1 MTDSDEELVR
11 RYLKGD
17 GDAFSLLVKRHETRV
32 YNVCLRI
39 LGNREDARDA
49 TQEAFLTAIR
59 KLSQFRGDAAFTTWL
74 HRVAVNTCYDALR
87 KRKRQPMLHLV
98 ADDDRQGEAEP
109 GPPEPDPAD
118 ALAAG
123 MDVAR
128 ALSKVPEDYRIALV
142 LADVRDLPYEEI
154 ARVLDV
160 PLGTV
165 KSRVHRGRIALA
177 RALGLDVGRQGEAA
191 SAEPEGRLEP
201 DRASPASEEER

>member
-17 GDAFSLLVKRHETRV
+17 GDAFSSLVKRHETRV

-59 KLSQFRGDAAFTTWL
+59 KISQFRGDAAFTTWL
-74 HRVAVNTCYDALR
+74 HRVAVNACYDALR

-98 ADDDRQGEAEP
+98 AEGDRQGEAEP

-118 ALAAG
+118 AVAAG

-142 LADVRDLPYEEI
+142 LADVQDLPYEEI

-177 RALGLDVGRQGEAA
+177 RALCLDVGRQGVAA
-191 SAEPEGRLEP
+191 PAEPERRLEP

>member
-1 MTDSDEELVR
+1 MIDSDEELVR
-11 RYLKGD
+11 GYLQGD
-17 GDAFSLLVKRHETRV
+17 KEAFSTLVKRHETRV

-49 TQEAFLTAIR
+49 TQEAFLTALR

-74 HRVAVNTCYDALR
+74 HRVAVNACYDALR
-87 KRKRQPMLHLV
+87 KRKRQPMLHL
-98 ADDDRQGEAEP
+98 ATDDDHQREVEP
-109 GPPEPDPAD
+109 GPPVPDPAD

-123 MDVAR
+123 IDVAR
-128 ALSKVPEDYRIALV
+128 ALAQVPEDYRVALV

-154 ARVLDV
+154 ARVLNV

-177 RALGLDVGRQGEAA
+177 RALGLDAGPNEAA
-191 SAEPEGRLEP
+191 AFDRPRRTLEP
-201 DRASPASEEER
+201 GRALPTSEEER